1 MSVVVH
7 ATNPAVC
14 LIGAE
19 SVAFGTASSSMV
31 RLFPESV
38 EVKLTREM
46 HDVRELRTR
55 GFAAQKKKK
64 GFKRGTIKI
73 RGLVRPHG
81 TQLVDGATAD
91 SPSAF
96 SLLMLAGFGG
106 MQSGEGSLVASGAL
120 ATGCSVTATEG
131 SNFAQGQWVA
141 VQSAAAALSPRRL
154 ASRSTDAIAWTPALS
169 GAPSVGYQVVN
180 GQTFYPTQTNQA
192 SLTFQLARTGN
203 STGTDPYQ
211 WTCTGCYVES
221 VELTFEIG
229 KMAEYEI
236 TLQVSDW
243 TGPSDQSITRAAAS
257 DTQGAPFFVGG
268 CFVMLQNAATST
280 NPTHVTIEKATVKF
294 NTGLVPRPDF
304 GGVNGRAG
312 VMRIPARPFAEVAMT
327 LPSDLAYD
335 ALFEA
340 QTSQQLAL
348 WVPEGSGL
356 TQRFFGV
363 DVPSFYV
370 SQKPDE
376 ADDGGRGVTTLT
388 GEALEDETLS
398 SQTTDLGFAPARVFL
413 I

>member
-7 ATNPAVC
+7 AVNPAVC
-14 LIGAE
+14 LVGAE
-19 SVAFGTASSSMV
+19 STFGTTASSMV

-38 EVKLTREM
+38 EIKLMREM

-64 GFKRGTIKI
+64 GFERGTIKI
-73 RGLVRPHG
+73 RGLIRAHG
-81 TQLVDGATAD
+81 TQLVSGATPD
-91 SPSAF
+91 SATAL
-96 SLLMLAGFGG
+96 SLLLDAAFGAN
-106 MQSGEGSLVASGAL
+106 QSGNGSLVASGA
-120 ATGCSVTATEG
+120 ATTGCSVTATEG
-131 SNFAQGQWVA
+131 SNFAQGGWVA
-141 VQSAAAALSPRRL
+141 VQSAAAALSPRRT
-154 ASRSTDAIAWTPALS
+154 ATRATDAITWTPALG
-169 GAPSVGYQVVN
+169 GAPSVGYAVVN
-180 GQTFYPTQTNQA
+180 GTTWYPTQTSTK
-192 SLTFQLARTGN
+192 SLTFQFVRTGN

-221 VELTFEIG
+221 LELIFEIG

-243 TGPSDQSITRAAAS
+243 TGPSDQSITRAAATDS
-257 DTQGAPFFVGG
+257 QSAPFFVGG

-280 NPTHVTIEKATVKF
+280 NPTHVTIEKASVKF
-294 NTGLVPRPDF
+294 NLGMVPRPDF

-340 QTSQQLAL
+340 QTSQQFAL

-370 SQKPDE
+370 NQKPDE
-376 ADDGGRGVTTLT
+376 ADDGGRGVTTIT
-388 GEALEDETLS
+388 GESLEDETLS